1 MMSIMM
7 KRVTDSDVNDNFID
21 TNCYYS
27 NDYDNDNN
35 GDNGDAQKTHTR
47 HVYEGILDL
56 IFRSELTSD
65 IS

>member
-1 MMSIMM
+1 MSIMM

-35 GDNGDAQKTHTR
+35 GDNGDAQKTHTT

>member
-1 MMSIMM
+1 MM

-21 TNCYYS
+21 TNGYYS

-35 GDNGDAQKTHTR
+35 GDNGDAQKTHAT